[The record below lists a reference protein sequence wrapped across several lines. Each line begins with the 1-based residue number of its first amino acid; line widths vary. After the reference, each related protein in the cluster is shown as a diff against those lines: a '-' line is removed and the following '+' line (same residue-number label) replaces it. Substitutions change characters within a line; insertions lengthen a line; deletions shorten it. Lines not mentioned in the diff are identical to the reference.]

1 MKIFDEHRSRSG
13 TADARKREREVAR
26 LITRLLEMDD
36 EAKLLEGLADLG
48 ITPEHPRYNEILKIW
63 RDAR

>member
-36 EAKLLEGLADLG
+36 EARLLEGLADLG
-48 ITPEHPRYNEILKIW
+48 IKREHPRYNEILKIW

>member
-1 MKIFDEHRSRSG
+1 MPASNAKASAAPESTEQELVIGRTKLED
-13 TADARKREREVAR
+13 
-26 LITRLLEMDD
+26 IEMDD